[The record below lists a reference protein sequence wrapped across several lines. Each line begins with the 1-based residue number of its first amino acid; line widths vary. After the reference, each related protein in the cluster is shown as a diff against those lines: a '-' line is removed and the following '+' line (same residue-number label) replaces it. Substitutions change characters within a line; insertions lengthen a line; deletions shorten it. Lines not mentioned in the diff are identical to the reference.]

1 MIVNTRVPPQKPL
14 TRGGIPRTNGALAGI
29 LAELIHAAVPQRIAP
44 GERAR
49 IRQSPDPG
57 LEWPPMRKPQK
68 RDRESIAQLLR
79 RQGITPTHQRMEI
92 AHVLFTKREHLAA
105 DQILKWVN
113 SRYAE
118 TSKATVYNTLKLF
131 LERKL
136 IRELVVDPAKI
147 VYDPNTEPHHHLYD
161 VVTGR
166 LTDVPAD
173 NIRVVGLPALP
184 QGTVADGVDI
194 IIRTRPQS

>member
-1 MIVNTRVPPQKPL
+1 MVREKNTRS
-14 TRGGIPRTNGALAGI
+14 
-29 LAELIHAAVPQRIAP
+29 EIA
-44 GERAR
+44 
-49 IRQSPDPG
+49 
-57 LEWPPMRKPQK
+57 K
-68 RDRESIAQLLR
+68 LLR
-79 RQGITPTHQRMEI
+79 GHGITPTHQRMEI
-92 AHVLFTKREHLAA
+92 AHVLFTRREHLSA

-131 LERKL
+131 LEKKL
-136 IRELVVDPAKI
+136 IRELVVNPAKV

-184 QGTVADGVDI
+184 PGTVADGVDI